1 MLPTNFISNQAAI
14 TWILWPRCIF
24 CVCCL
29 KNVRNVVQFNISDM
43 LSALALHRITTT
55 EPEKMEI
62 AACWNWT
69 TKIINFPGTFERFRQ
84 SNSRGLLFI
93 FHLVG
98 RQPVPRRFIIIRVWL
113 DSAYSC
119 SVTSTWLRTF
129 VHVAK
134 IYRKKINRV
143 NSYKLKFNQ
152 IGKRS
157 DRCLQDRRI
166 RCTDAYGSGREPQC
180 LKILFALRYLIW
192 NIIFVS
198 EMFDTSK
205 CNGINSLCTN

>member
-14 TWILWPRCIF
+14 TWILWPRYIF

-43 LSALALHRITTT
+43 LSAIALHRITTI
-55 EPEKMEI
+55 EPEQMEI

-69 TKIINFPGTFERFRQ
+69 TKIINYPGTFERFRQ
-84 SNSRGLLFI
+84 SNSRGLFFI

-98 RQPVPRRFIIIRVWL
+98 RQPAPRCFIIIPVWL
-113 DSAYSC
+113 HSAYSC
-119 SVTSTWLRTF
+119 SVTSTWLRAF

-134 IYRKKINRV
+134 IYRKKINGE

-157 DRCLQDRRI
+157 DRRVRF
-166 RCTDAYGSGREPQC
+166 TDAYGSGREPQC

-192 NIIFVS
+192 NIILVS

-205 CNGINSLCTN
+205 CNRINSLCTN

>member
-1 MLPTNFISNQAAI
+1 MLRAI
-14 TWILWPRCIF
+14 
-24 CVCCL
+24 
-29 KNVRNVVQFNISDM
+29 
-43 LSALALHRITTT
+43 ALHRITTI

-69 TKIINFPGTFERFRQ
+69 TKIINYPGTFERFRQ

-98 RQPVPRRFIIIRVWL
+98 RQPAPRRFIIIRVWL
-113 DSAYSC
+113 HSAYSC

-157 DRCLQDRRI
+157 NRRI

-180 LKILFALRYLIW
+180 LLLWDIL
-192 NIIFVS
+192 S
-198 EMFDTSK
+198 
-205 CNGINSLCTN
+205 GISFSFRNCLTPV